1 VSCEKGR
8 FDIFFNHLFN
18 EVFLFPFSFVII
30 PLSHVLISILSKMLF
45 NVSFNMHFTS
55 TLFNAFFNMV
65 FFRLWLCNREIHPKC
80 SSTSPST
87 CTSPAHYSTPFSIW
101 SSSDSGFAIGRF
113 EGSNRPSGPRFI
125 CASIAVD
132 NYGAK
137 NG

>member
-1 VSCEKGR
+1 MNFDRCDISGVLGWRTYGNSLIWPYFHTIGLDAVREIGAGGSSSIPEAIDQVVSCEKGR

-65 FFRLWLCNREIHPKC
+65 FFRLWLCNREI
-80 SSTSPST
+80 
-87 CTSPAHYSTPFSIW
+87 
-101 SSSDSGFAIGRF
+101 RRV
-113 EGSNRPSGPRFI
+113 E
-125 CASIAVD
+125 
-132 NYGAK
+132 
-137 NG
+137 